1 MNIFDA
7 LILGI
12 VEGITEFLPVSST
25 GHMILTGHLLGLGD
39 NAFAKS
45 FEIIIQLGAILAV
58 VYLYWDKILKS
69 REALVKVLV
78 AFLPTAFI
86 GLAAYS
92 FVKKH
97 LLGNDAVVVAS
108 LFVGG
113 IALVIFEKFIG
124 RKAAEVTGSAPT
136 SSSTGESLEASFST
150 ITYKKAVYLGVWQS
164 IAMVPGVSR
173 SAATIVGGEIMGISR
188 KTIVEFSFLLAIP
201 TMLSA
206 TALDVYKHAD
216 TFHSSDVMLLVV
228 GFVTAFAVALLAV
241 KSFLSYIQKHSF
253 ASFGYYRIV
262 IALLYAALFLL

>member
-1 MNIFDA
+1 MNILDA

-58 VYLYWDKILKS
+58 VYLYRDKILKS

-92 FVKKH
+92 FAKKY
-97 LLGNDAVVVAS
+97 LLGNDVVVAAS

-113 IALVIFEKFIG
+113 IALVLFEKFIG
-124 RKAAEVTGSAPT
+124 RKATEVEISTSVDGSL
-136 SSSTGESLEASFST
+136 ESLFSK
-150 ITYKKAVYLGVWQS
+150 ITYKKAVCLGLWQS
-164 IAMVPGVSR
+164 VAIIPGVSR
-173 SAATIVGGEIMGISR
+173 SAATIVGGEIIGINR

-206 TALDVYKHAD
+206 TVLDVYKHAN
-216 TFHSSDVMLLVV
+216 TFHSSDILILVV
-228 GFVTAFAVALLAV
+228 GFVTAFVVALLAV
-241 KSFLSYIQKHSF
+241 KSFFSYIQKHSF
-253 ASFGYYRIV
+253 ASFGYYRIAV
-262 IALLYAALFLL
+262 ALLYTAFFLL